1 MKISQKTLRLW
12 DKAGKLKT
20 VRTEGGHRRIPVT
33 ELEKYSKQ
41 ENTRNVSLCYARCS
55 TQKQQDNLER
65 QVGRIL
71 EYCVTN
77 GWKAELYKDIGSGLN
92 DNRKQFK
99 KLLKRI
105 SHDDIA
111 RVVVEYK
118 DRIARYG
125 FELFKSFC
133 ESYGVEIVI
142 MKECVKKEFE
152 EELVD
157 DMIAIVTSFSARMYG
172 RRGGKRK

>member
-1 MKISQKTLRLW
+1 MKITPKTLRLW
-12 DKAGKLKT
+12 DRAGKLKT
-20 VRTEGGHRRIPVT
+20 VRTEGGHRRIPVS
-33 ELEKYSKQ
+33 ELEKYQTK
-41 ENTRNVSLCYARCS
+41 ENERHISLCYARCS

-65 QVGRIL
+65 QVGRVL
-71 EYCVTN
+71 EYCSN
-77 GWKAELYKDIGSGLN
+77 FGWKTELYKDIGSGLN
-92 DNRKQFK
+92 ENRKQFK

-105 SHDDIA
+105 SDEDVA

-133 ESYGVEIVI
+133 ESYGVEVVI
-142 MKECVKKEFE
+142 LKEGVKKEFE
-152 EELVD
+152 EEMVE

-172 RRGGKRK
+172 RRGGKKK